1 MSDTFD
7 SLQKTSGAARLEIG
21 LTGGIACGKS
31 TLAEMLQERGWQV
44 IDTDQ
49 IARRVL
55 DPAEAVFTA
64 YKNVVDAFGP
74 SVLQPDKSIDRKVL
88 GRLVFADPSLRAKL
102 NEITHPVIRSAWQ
115 HEREERARTHPNQ
128 SLAVMIPLLYECEL
142 EAHFRAVWCVGASR
156 ATQLR
161 RLLER
166 GHSSTEAAQRIGSQS
181 PVAAKMAR
189 ASVAFWNEG
198 SLATLQRQVDLFA

>member
-1 MSDTFD
+1 
-7 SLQKTSGAARLEIG
+7 LIVRLDIA

-31 TLAEMLQERGWQV
+31 TVAEMLRMRGWHV
-44 IDTDQ
+44 IDTDA

-55 DPAEAVFTA
+55 DPEKTTFSA
-64 YKNVVDAFGP
+64 YKNVVDAFGANI
-74 SVLQPDKSIDRKVL
+74 LQADKSIDRKVL
-88 GRLVFADPSLRAKL
+88 GRLVFADPALRAKL
-102 NEITHPVIRSAWQ
+102 NELTHPVIRSAWQ
-115 HEREERARTHPNQ
+115 YEREERGRTHPHQ

-142 EAHFRAVWCVGASR
+142 EAHFRAVWCVGVSR

-166 GHSSTEAAQRIGSQS
+166 GHDAVEAAQRVDSQL
-181 PVAAKMAR
+181 PVAGKIAR

-198 SLATLQRQVDLFA
+198 TLDALQRQVQLFA

>member
-1 MSDTFD
+1 MPSSFD
-7 SLQKTSGAARLEIG
+7 SAIA

-31 TLAEMLQERGWQV
+31 TVAEMLRARGWHV
-44 IDTDQ
+44 IDTDA

-55 DPAEAVFTA
+55 EPGGDTFNA
-64 YKNVVDAFGP
+64 YKIVVDAFGP
-74 SVLQPDKSIDRKVL
+74 NILQADKSIDRKVL
-88 GRLVFADPSLRAKL
+88 GRLVFADPAARAKL
-102 NEITHPVIRSAWQ
+102 NELTHPVIRSAWQ
-115 HEREERARTHPNQ
+115 HEREERDRTHPHQ

-142 EAHFRAVWCVGASR
+142 EAQFRAVWCVGASR

-166 GHSSTEAAQRIGSQS
+166 GHDATEAAQRVASQL
-181 PVAAKMAR
+181 PVAEKMAR

-198 SLATLQRQVDLFA
+198 TLDALERQVQLFA